1 MSASVDLP
9 RSSLADGHFAVLDEA
24 ECYRLLAGEDVG
36 RVVYTDGAL
45 PAITP
50 VNYALDGRRILFRTV
65 ADSRLAH
72 GVIDAVVAFEV
83 DHLDRDCSTGW
94 SVVVTGVG
102 RPYLPVAGANTPDA
116 RPWVGGD
123 RSQFISIT
131 PGRIS
136 GRRIGQSERPKT
148 RA

>member
-1 MSASVDLP
+1 MAASVDLP
-9 RSSLADGHFAVLDEA
+9 PGSLIDDHFAVLDEV
-24 ECYRLLAGEDVG
+24 ECYRLLAGETVG

-50 VNYALDGRRILFRTV
+50 VNYVLEGRRILFRT
-65 ADSRLAH
+65 ASGSRLAH

-83 DHLDRDCSTGW
+83 DVLDRPSSTGW

-102 RPYLPVAGANTPDA
+102 RPYTSVVGAPA
-116 RPWVGGD
+116 PEVRPWVGGE
-123 RSQFISIT
+123 RNQLISIT

-136 GRRIGQSERPKT
+136 GRRIG
-148 RA
+148 

>member
-9 RSSLADGHFAVLDEA
+9 PGSLADEHFVVLDEA
-24 ECYRLLAGEDVG
+24 ECYRLLAGENVG

-50 VNYALDGRRILFRTV
+50 VNYALSGRRILFRTV
-65 ADSRLAH
+65 LDSRLAH

-83 DHLDRDCSTGW
+83 DHLDSASSTGW

-102 RPYLPVAGANTPDA
+102 RPFTPGADAAAPDV
-116 RPWVGGD
+116 RPWVGGE
-123 RSQFISIT
+123 RNQLVCIT
-131 PGRIS
+131 PGRIT
-136 GRRIGQSERPKT
+136 GRRIG
-148 RA
+148 

>member
-1 MSASVDLP
+1 MAASVDLP
-9 RSSLADGHFAVLDEA
+9 PGSLTDEHFAVLDEV
-24 ECYRLLAGEDVG
+24 ECYRLLAGESVG

-50 VNYALDGRRILFRTV
+50 VNYVLEGRRILFRTA

-83 DHLDRDCSTGW
+83 DSLDSARSTGW

-102 RPYLPVAGANTPDA
+102 RPYTHVAGAATPDIQ
-116 RPWVGGD
+116 PWVGGE
-123 RSQFISIT
+123 RNQLISIT

-136 GRRIGQSERPKT
+136 GRRIG
-148 RA
+148 

>member
-9 RSSLADGHFAVLDEA
+9 RGSLTDERFAVLDEV
-24 ECYRLLAGEDVG
+24 ECYRLLAGENVG

-50 VNYALDGRRILFRTV
+50 VNYVLDGRRILFRTV
-65 ADSRLAH
+65 SESRLAH

-83 DHLDRDCSTGW
+83 DHLDSDHSTGW

-102 RPYLPVAGANTPDA
+102 RPYTPVTGTAAPHVQ
-116 RPWVGGD
+116 PWVGGE
-123 RSQFISIT
+123 RNRLISIT

-136 GRRIGQSERPKT
+136 GRRIG
-148 RA
+148 

>member
-9 RSSLADGHFAVLDEA
+9 RGSLADEHFAVLDEV
-24 ECYRLLAGEDVG
+24 ECYRLLAAEDVG

-50 VNYALDGRRILFRTV
+50 VNYVLNGRRIIFRTV

-83 DHLDRDCSTGW
+83 DDLDHSVSTGW

-102 RPYLPVAGANTPDA
+102 RPYLPVAGTDAPDVQ
-116 RPWVGGD
+116 PWVGGD

-131 PGRIS
+131 PGRIT
-136 GRRIGQSERPKT
+136 GRRIG
-148 RA
+148 